1 MAGSITAFIYRAN
14 PTAALGGGVPKLVNL
29 DESNQRQIGALPATP
44 ATATAAGVSKISKL
58 DGSERYILLKGK
70 TAAGLVVTR
79 KIIIGNELNSFF
91 LSGGNVTLPILT
103 DGTNSTVENVSFQV
117 TLAVGERRSFPTLTA
132 DTGLDDGTNP

>member
-1 MAGSITAFIYRAN
+1 MAGSITPFIYRSN
-14 PTAALGGGVPKLVNL
+14 PTTALGSGLAKLVNL

-70 TAAGLVVTR
+70 TQFGQIVTR
-79 KIIIGNELNSFF
+79 KIIVGNELNSFF
-91 LSGGNVTLPILT
+91 VAGGTITLPILT
-103 DGTNSTVENVSFQV
+103 DGTNSTVENVPFQV
-117 TLAVGERRSFPTLTA
+117 TLAVGERRSFPSLTA